1 MPIMPIRVLAEER
14 REEWHTRQMCLVE
27 AVEPVGRERG
37 CCVGVVMLTTRVLQ
51 TSKSL
56 LRVVADSE
64 LFVICGHGDG
74 VRLGLFCGRS
84 SEKRG

>member
-1 MPIMPIRVLAEER
+1 M
-14 REEWHTRQMCLVE
+14 WHTTDV
-27 AVEPVGRERG
+27 PSRG
-37 CCVGVVMLTTRVLQ
+37 SRASRKTGAR
-51 TSKSL
+51 L
-56 LRVVADSE
+56 LRGSGDVDDSRAADFQESIASRGNE

>member
-1 MPIMPIRVLAEER
+1 
-14 REEWHTRQMCLVE
+14 MCL
-27 AVEPVGRERG
+27 VEPVGRWEQGLLR
-37 CCVGVVMLTTRVLQ
+37 VVVMLTTRVLQ

>member
-1 MPIMPIRVLAEER
+1 
-14 REEWHTRQMCLVE
+14 
-27 AVEPVGRERG
+27 
-37 CCVGVVMLTTRVLQ
+37 MLTTRVLQ